1 MKGTEKQRSWA
12 KTIKSEEKI
21 NALCD
26 ALISNGGINAQG
38 TTLVEN
44 MRAWL
49 LNNEDAGWWI
59 ENRVDFDCNS
69 GNYVDLNMSNAK
81 SVMMKY
87 WNAIK

>member
-1 MKGTEKQRSWA
+1 MKGTEKQITWA
-12 KTIKSEEKI
+12 TKIKSEKHI
-21 NALCD
+21 NALCN

-44 MRAWL
+44 MRIWL
-49 LNNEDAGWWI
+49 LNNDNASWWI
-59 ENRVDFDCNS
+59 ENRTDFDCNS